1 MKYANESVKT
11 ATYSKTELLFTLRKF
26 MRIAFSNGFTS
37 FIGFLTV
44 IIISTSFRGV
54 PGFSHLDVKY
64 S

>member
-11 ATYSKTELLFTLRKF
+11 ATYSKKELLSTLRKF
-26 MRIAFSNGFTS
+26 MRIAFSNGFAS

-44 IIISTSFRGV
+44 IIISTSFRGA

>member
-11 ATYSKTELLFTLRKF
+11 ATYSKTFALRKF

-37 FIGFLTV
+37 FTGFLTV